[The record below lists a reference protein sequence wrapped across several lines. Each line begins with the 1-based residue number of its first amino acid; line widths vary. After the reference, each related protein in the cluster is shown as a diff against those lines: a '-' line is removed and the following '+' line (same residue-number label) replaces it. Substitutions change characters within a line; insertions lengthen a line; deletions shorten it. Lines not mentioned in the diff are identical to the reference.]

1 MVSNCIKG
9 AGRMAD
15 RKKKHSKG
23 KKSVLITI
31 MGMFAVICLTG
42 YALWTIISQQ
52 TEIAQLEKET
62 EELSD
67 KITVA
72 KQQNDEYTRLLSEND
87 EDAYMEQIAIGK
99 LGYAYPDEKRFFII
113 SGD

>member
-1 MVSNCIKG
+1 
-9 AGRMAD
+9 MAN
-15 RKKKHSKG
+15 KKNKHNKG
-23 KKSVLITI
+23 KRSILITI
-31 MGMFAVICLTG
+31 MGVFAIVCLTG
-42 YALWTIISQQ
+42 YALWTIITQQ

-62 EELSD
+62 EELSE

-72 KQQNDEYTRLLSEND
+72 KQQNDEYTRLLSEDD

-99 LGYAYPDEKRFFII
+99 LGYAYPDEKRFYII